1 LDGSFLDGFFVV
13 SGEERH
19 FVDRKWISWSLGISV
34 LGNFSRMKE
43 NCREGN
49 LEEKRETVGSEDI
62 DLFWVER
69 QVFWRRCGGGA
80 MTLWTGVKRVAAQ

>member
-1 LDGSFLDGFFVV
+1 MV

-62 DLFWVER
+62 DLFGSRGRFLGVGVGEER
-69 QVFWRRCGGGA
+69 
-80 MTLWTGVKRVAAQ
+80 